1 MRELDVKDREILEIL
16 SKEARV
22 ALKALAARI
31 GLSRSATSERV
42 LHLERSGIIRG
53 YRADIG
59 EIDANVIRA
68 IILVSL
74 KRTPALGLLDL
85 LAQNAQVKRV
95 SSVSGQLDL
104 VVEVEARTIDDLNR
118 VRDAVACHDSVDDIT
133 TAVVL
138 RRKFASN
145 VLHFASLRALN
156 ASLIAIASSC
166 GMLSCTSCV
175 HWPPPATMRPLYIHT
190 NPNP

>member
-1 MRELDVKDREILEIL
+1 MRDLDTKDREILEIL
-16 SKEARV
+16 SKEARI

-42 LHLERSGIIRG
+42 INLERNGVIRG

-68 IILVSL
+68 ILLVCL
-74 KRTPALGLLDL
+74 KRTPAISLLDL
-85 LAQNAQVKRV
+85 LAQNSQVRRV

-104 VVEVEARTIDDLNR
+104 VIEVESRTIDDLNR
-118 VRDAVACHDSVDDIT
+118 VRDAVASHESVEDIT

-138 RRKFASN
+138 RRDID
-145 VLHFASLRALN
+145 RQ
-156 ASLIAIASSC
+156 SS
-166 GMLSCTSCV
+166 
-175 HWPPPATMRPLYIHT
+175 
-190 NPNP
+190 